1 MKIANNKIKV
11 ITKETKWTSW
21 AELKALSEAGR
32 LDEVLKSGDNI
43 PVTLKNSEEVSFD
56 VGRDEGGKVYF
67 IMHDCLKEP
76 KPMNSKC
83 TNRGGW
89 EESEM
94 RKYLNEEVIKLLPDE
109 LQEIIKPTKIVQ
121 VWDGKR
127 RETEDKLFLLSKTQ
141 VFGKDKNYEA
151 IEPDDSQIDILGTE
165 RSRVKER
172 EGYETTWWW
181 ERSPCI
187 DCGGSFCI
195 DCGSSFC
202 IVYGNGG
209 SSYYYA
215 SNPSGVAPAFCI

>member
-1 MKIANNKIKV
+1 MKIVKNKIKV
-11 ITKETKWTSW
+11 ITKEAKWTSW
-21 AELKALSEAGR
+21 AELKALSEAGK

-43 PVTLKNSEEVSFD
+43 PVTLKNGEEVSFD

-76 KPMNSKC
+76 KPMNSSC
-83 TNRGGW
+83 TNKGGW
-89 EESEM
+89 EECDM

-151 IEPDDSQIDILGTE
+151 IEPDDSQIDIFKTE

-172 EGYETTWWW
+172 EDCGTASWW
-181 ERSPCI
+181 ERSPGNTTSIYFCYVN
-187 DCGGSFCI
+187 GSGS
-195 DCGSSFC
+195 GSS
-202 IVYGNGG
+202 N
-209 SSYYYA
+209 A
-215 SNPSGVAPAFCI
+215 ADNSNGVAPAFCI